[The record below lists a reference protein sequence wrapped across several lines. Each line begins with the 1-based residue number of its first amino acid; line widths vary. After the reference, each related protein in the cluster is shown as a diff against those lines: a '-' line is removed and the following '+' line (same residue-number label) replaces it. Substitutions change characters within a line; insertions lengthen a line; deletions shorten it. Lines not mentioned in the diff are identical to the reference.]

1 VTVGNTTGPGAAMRR
16 IAFCGETDLGKL
28 KFSLCAPLLLC
39 ALQSG
44 SALAAEPRLAET
56 EITLLRELPYREGA
70 SKQWTLDLAMPKER
84 GRTPRAAIVVIH
96 GGGWLEGDKS
106 SFSTVANRTPGNVI
120 DFARLGFVAITINYR
135 LSGEAPFPAALA
147 DCRCAVRWLRANA
160 ETYRVDPAR
169 IGAYG
174 NSAGGHLALLLA
186 MMPPTIGGDGAPYA
200 EQSSRVQ
207 AAASDSGP
215 LDLVAGHEQ
224 NRLRGVIEKFMSG
237 PPALVRLPEYRQAS
251 PASYV
256 HEKTPPLLLIYGEAD
271 GQVNVS
277 DADQFVTALA
287 RAGNKDVSY
296 FRLAGVDH
304 CPHSL
309 VRIPYL
315 QQVVEEFFVRALQ
328 RPEDSKP

>member
-1 VTVGNTTGPGAAMRR
+1 MP
-16 IAFCGETDLGKL
+16 
-28 KFSLCAPLLLC
+28 CA
-39 ALQSG
+39 
-44 SALAAEPRLAET
+44 
-56 EITLLRELPYREGA
+56 
-70 SKQWTLDLAMPKER
+70 
-84 GRTPRAAIVVIH
+84 
-96 GGGWLEGDKS
+96 
-106 SFSTVANRTPGNVI
+106 
-120 DFARLGFVAITINYR
+120 
-135 LSGEAPFPAALA
+135 
-147 DCRCAVRWLRANA
+147 WLRANA
-160 ETYRVDPAR
+160 EKYHVDPAR

-256 HEKTPPLLLIYGEAD
+256 QEKTPPLLLIYGEAD

-287 RAGNKDVSY
+287 AQEIRTSAIFVWRVSIIVHTRWY
-296 FRLAGVDH
+296 GFLTCSKSWKNSSSAHCGGRMTQSPKRRRGLATSRHGQRSNPSV
-304 CPHSL
+304 
-309 VRIPYL
+309 L
-315 QQVVEEFFVRALQ
+315 QSIRVLQ
-328 RPEDSKP
+328 RA

>member
-1 VTVGNTTGPGAAMRR
+1 MQVDNNRLCR
-16 IAFCGETDLGKL
+16 
-28 KFSLCAPLLLC
+28 SLRQGRLP
-39 ALQSG
+39 
-44 SALAAEPRLAET
+44 ALAFAIVCWTSGHTIVAGDDAN
-56 EITLLRELPYREGA
+56 LPPSNLPADVTMQRDIRYREGA

-84 GRTPRAAIVVIH
+84 GEKSRPAIVVIH

-106 SFSTVANRTPGNVI
+106 SFSTNRTPGNI
-120 DFARLGFVAITINYR
+120 LDFARLGFVAVTINYR

-160 ETYRVDPAR
+160 ETYQIDPTR

-256 HEKTPPLLLIYGEAD
+256 REKTPPLLLIYGEAD

-287 RAGNKDVSY
+287 RAGNKEVGY
-296 FRLAGVDH
+296 FRMAGVDH

-315 QQVVEEFFVRALQ
+315 QQIVEEFFVRALQ
-328 RPEDSKP
+328 RPEDNKP